1 MSNRNDGRE
10 RPVER
15 VEIDRAD
22 QLFQT
27 IEEAAE
33 RGATRIQLGEGEGAI
48 VLAEADRRRWRKCG
62 DCTLCCTLAG
72 VNELKKPPGTP
83 CRHLKG
89 KGCGI
94 YPDRPNA
101 CRDFACGWLLGNFDE
116 RFRPDK
122 IGAYAAFFV
131 TAFVRRCGL
140 SLRDNPLLHGSKPS
154 LGPAE
159 RGVYAVIQCQGKTL
173 NRKRLR
179 QMIDKLNMLPE
190 IRVIVDDREGLIFR
204 QGEPMRRFRM
214 LRRPAGDFETAVYM
228 VEEQGS
234 GP

>member
-1 MSNRNDGRE
+1 MSKQNDGGE

-33 RGATRIQLGEGEGAI
+33 RGATRIQLGVGEGAI

-72 VNELKKPPGTP
+72 VNELQKPPGVT
-83 CRHLKG
+83 CRHIKG

-94 YPDRPNA
+94 YPNRPNA

-122 IGAYAAFFV
+122 IGAYVAFFV
-131 TAFVRRCGL
+131 T
-140 SLRDNPLLHGSKPS
+140 
-154 LGPAE
+154 AE
-159 RGVYAVIQCQGKTL
+159 RGVYAVIQCQSKTL

-179 QMIDKLNMLPE
+179 QMVDKIDMLPE
-190 IRVIVDDREGLIFR
+190 VRVIVDDREGVIFR
-204 QGEPMRRFRM
+204 QGEAMRRFRM
-214 LRRPAGDFETAVYM
+214 MRRPVGDFETAVYM
-228 VEEQGS
+228 VEER
-234 GP
+234 